1 MANLEANFTG
11 VTDAIA
17 TERKAMAQAQRDA
30 EKRLFAVIGNLGFDN
45 SDWCKYVY

>member
-1 MANLEANFTG
+1 MANLEADFTG

-30 EKRLFAVIGNLGFDN
+30 EKRLFVVGFD
-45 SDWCKYVY
+45 YPAPPRL